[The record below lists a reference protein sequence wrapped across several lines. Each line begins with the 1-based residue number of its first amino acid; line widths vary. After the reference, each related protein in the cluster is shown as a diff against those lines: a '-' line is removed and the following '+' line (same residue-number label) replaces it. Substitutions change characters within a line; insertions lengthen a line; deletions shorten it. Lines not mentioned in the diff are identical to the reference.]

1 MGMTNQLL
9 ADSGATFMAELK
21 WLVVILVSIA
31 GALCVLYAVYIG
43 YLFATATDEGK
54 RRAAKSRFIKV
65 LSSALI
71 IVAMAFAL
79 NAINL
84 RFDTPDNGGNGTDPD
99 NLLDGVQQAGTGF
112 IYNKYD
118 TPKIWI
124 QAEKQVEVTI
134 YAQYIEAGVG
144 KKYNIAK
151 FGGFT
156 DFRFDVSESGF
167 TNCYEDGPVVEIKNN
182 GSTLVYHF
190 QPPAQEDGEVIP
202 IDHYMSPDMEGK
214 YWRAYATFKYDDVPS
229 TLECYIRID
238 DGDGYT
244 WGQKIGEFGKY
255 KY

>member
-1 MGMTNQLL
+1 MGMTKQLL

-65 LSSALI
+65 LSSALV

-84 RFDTPDNGGNGTDPD
+84 RFDIPDNGENGTDPD

-124 QAEKQVEVTI
+124 EAEKHVTVTI
-134 YAQYIEAGVG
+134 YARYIAAGG
-144 KKYNIAK
+144 DIKYNPAK

-156 DFRFDVSESGF
+156 DFHFDVSGSGF
-167 TNCYEDGPVVEIKNN
+167 TNCYEDGPVVQIEDN
-182 GSTLVYHF
+182 GSTLIYNF
-190 QPPAQEDGEVIP
+190 QPPDEDGTVS
-202 IDHYMSPDMEGK
+202 IDYFTSPDVDGK
-214 YWRAYATFKYDDVPS
+214 YWRAYATFKYDDVPT

-238 DGDGYT
+238 DGKGYK
-244 WGQKIGEFGKY
+244 WGQLIGAFNKY
-255 KY
+255 TY